1 MMRDCDAMTDEFQ
14 PDRPKIEFPCDGY
27 HMSVIADT
35 CDGFVSI
42 LEEIVKRHCE
52 GYDTEGLRVTASKNG
67 KYQSFR
73 FSIRAES
80 ETQLK
85 QLHEDLKSTGRVHM
99 VL

>member
-1 MMRDCDAMTDEFQ
+1 MMRGCDAMNDERQ
-14 PDRPKIEFPCDGY
+14 SGKPTIEFPCDGY

-35 CDGFVSI
+35 CDGFVSV
-42 LEEIVKRHCE
+42 LEEIVKRHCK
-52 GYDTEGLRVTASKNG
+52 GYDKKGLRVIASKNG

-73 FSIRAES
+73 FSIKAES
-80 ETQLK
+80 EIQLK

>member
-1 MMRDCDAMTDEFQ
+1 MRDCVAMTDELQ
-14 PDRPKIEFPCDGY
+14 RNGPIIVFPCDGY

-73 FSIRAES
+73 FSITAES

-85 QLHEDLKSTGRVHM
+85 RLHEDLKSTGRVHM

>member
-1 MMRDCDAMTDEFQ
+1 MRDCDAMTDEFQ
-14 PDRPKIEFPCDGY
+14 PERPTIEFPCDGY
-27 HMSVIADT
+27 HVSVFADS

-42 LEEIVKRHCE
+42 LEEIVELHCE

-73 FSIRAES
+73 FSIKAES

-85 QLHEDLKSTGRVHM
+85 QLHEDLKSTGRVHL

>member
-1 MMRDCDAMTDEFQ
+1 MMRDCDAMNNGFQ
-14 PDRPKIEFPCDGY
+14 PDKPTIEFPCDDY

-35 CDGFVSI
+35 CDGFVST

-52 GYDTEGLRVTASKNG
+52 GYDTEELRVTASKNG

-73 FSIRAES
+73 FSIKAES
-80 ETQLK
+80 EAQLK